1 MATGGGETLSRSVGG
16 VRSHPPREA
25 IYSTGSEIEQMEA
38 CPEAHS
44 RRRGEIIRGSYRDAT
59 IGASFQLGH
68 GPRDI
73 DDQGFFTSRF
83 RVCLGRL
90 RGCGGLDVSAS
101 LPRSWERAPRPDPDF
116 RAQTWPRPFI
126 ETSRASQ
133 KRPVRI
139 LHFAPRVRLTGLDQT
154 ESCP

>member
-25 IYSTGSEIEQMEA
+25 IYSTGSEIEPMEA

-73 DDQGFFTSRF
+73 DDQGSSLADFGYASGVCEVAAASTFRPHCPARRSEPRGRIRILELKPGPDRSSRHLAHLKNGRYGFFI
-83 RVCLGRL
+83 L
-90 RGCGGLDVSAS
+90 RPGCG
-101 LPRSWERAPRPDPDF
+101 
-116 RAQTWPRPFI
+116 
-126 ETSRASQ
+126 
-133 KRPVRI
+133 
-139 LHFAPRVRLTGLDQT
+139 
-154 ESCP
+154 